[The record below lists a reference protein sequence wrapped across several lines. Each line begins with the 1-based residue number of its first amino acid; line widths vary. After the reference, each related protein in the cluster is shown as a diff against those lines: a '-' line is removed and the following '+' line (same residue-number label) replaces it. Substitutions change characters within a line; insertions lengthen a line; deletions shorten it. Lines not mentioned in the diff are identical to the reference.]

1 MKERT
6 IRLDL
11 NELENILKAAGILR
25 SGEHLNDAH
34 IEPNELVLRVLSEDV
49 PSLNIEN
56 E

>member
-1 MKERT
+1 MNERT

-11 NELENILKAAGILR
+11 NELENILKRAGTLKADD
-25 SGEHLNDAH
+25 HLNDAH

-56 E
+56 K